1 MSYRSSFMLL
11 FFILTCFGAA
21 TAGSAWTSSS
31 LNTWYANLRK
41 PALNPPGW
49 TFGLVWSVL
58 YLLMAVGAWLVWQSA
73 GWSAARYA
81 LALFFLQLAL
91 NVAWSYLF
99 FGLHSPGA
107 ALAEIFI
114 LLAAIVGAAIAFL
127 PHSRIAFWLMFP
139 YAAWVSFAIYLNYQ
153 IWRLNSA
160 SI

>member
-1 MSYRSSFMLL
+1 MSYRSWFMLL
-11 FFILTCFGAA
+11 FFVLTCFGAA
-21 TAGSAWTSSS
+21 TAGSAFTSSS
-31 LNTWYANLRK
+31 LSTWYAHLRK

-58 YLLMAVGAWLVWQSA
+58 YSLMAVSAWLVWRSA
-73 GWSAARYA
+73 GWNGARYA
-81 LALFFLQLAL
+81 LVLFFLQLAL

-114 LLAAIVGAAIAFL
+114 LLAAIVGTAIAFL
-127 PHSRIAFWLMFP
+127 PYSRIAFWLMLP
-139 YAAWVSFAIYLNYQ
+139 YAAWVSFAIYLNFQ
-153 IWRLNSA
+153 IWQLNSD